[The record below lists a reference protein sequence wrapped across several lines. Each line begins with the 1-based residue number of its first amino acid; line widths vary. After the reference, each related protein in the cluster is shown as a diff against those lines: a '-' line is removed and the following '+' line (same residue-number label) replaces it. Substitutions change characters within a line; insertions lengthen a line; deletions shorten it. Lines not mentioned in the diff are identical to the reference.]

1 MTTLAPTSDIEP
13 WRLVWAKAPNPKPGE
28 QRWWSPLHTHLT
40 DTGAVVR
47 LVWDEWLGR
56 PARSVVAADC
66 GGDHD
71 IAREIAALAG
81 ALHDIGKATRAFA
94 GQVPEMKSEMMHRGG
109 FAWSSEAREGVDSRK
124 LLARPCRP
132 GDRGKAPRR
141 PGRPDAERACVRR
154 HRRRSPRR
162 PADRRRTLNEA
173 GTATRY
179 LGDGEWDDARSALVD
194 HVITRLGLK
203 DAIESLRTA
212 RLSDASQMLLSAV
225 IVMAD
230 WIASNAEY
238 FPLVPAWH
246 DSDDAPDARARRGW
260 DALALPRPWQATAES
275 LTADPSDLLRARF
288 GVDFEANE
296 VQRLAVE
303 SARAMPEPGLLLIE
317 AVMGVGKTEASLLAA
332 EVLAARFGFS
342 GVFYG
347 LPTRATADAM
357 FLRVLRWWENL
368 PGDDEGDRGVA
379 LRHGTA
385 SLNEAYRGLP
395 RRRAVT
401 TTRSAEN
408 IDDDAPLASDGYV
421 DIGRD
426 VDAPAWAGRRGA
438 AGGVVAHHWTSGRKQ
453 ASFADSVIA
462 TIDHELLAALASRHV
477 VLRHLGLARQVV
489 VLDEIH
495 AADTWMFVYL
505 ARALEWLARYGVPVI
520 AMSATL
526 APDQRRQLVEAYEKG
541 RRARVSVRADTTSVL
556 RDGAGLLQPRVPKV
570 KPSMPEV
577 PESDDYPRLT
587 TLAGGVVTTRSAARG
602 AAREVDIEWL
612 SNAPDALARAVE
624 PVVAAGGCVLVVR
637 NTVRR
642 AIETYRELRDVW
654 GESVSLTHSRFVAF
668 DRLRN
673 DDWLRET
680 FGPGEVGDRRGRIV
694 VATQVAEQSLD
705 VDFDLLVTD
714 LAPIDLVLQRIGRLQ
729 RHASRSRP
737 APASRP
743 RCLIA
748 GLDRPPSVE
757 VVPAPERGSITVYGE
772 HHLLRTASLLAEY
785 DGRPLT
791 LPADVPVLVRRCYG
805 AEPLGPESWQSAMA
819 EAEIAFRKTQ
829 SDAEHNATVYRL
841 RAPGEATSLLGLL
854 TNESGEAETSAAIA
868 KQVRQAD
875 GGFEVVVLVND
886 EDGLRLLPQF
896 KDDRP
901 VHRDVPPDRDTE
913 RLLARS
919 MVRVPGWVVGNE
931 SWTDQV
937 LDDLSQNYFREWQR
951 SPVLGGQLVL
961 LLNRELAGR
970 MGPFIVAYDAEV
982 GLGVEK

>member
-1 MTTLAPTSDIEP
+1 M
-13 WRLVWAKAPNPKPGE
+13 WAKAPKPE
-28 QRWWSPLHTHLT
+28 QGGQRCWSPLHTHLT

-47 LVWDEWLGR
+47 LIWDEWLGQ
-56 PARSVVAADC
+56 PAGSVVAADC
-66 GGDHD
+66 GGDQD
-71 IAREIAALAG
+71 VAREVAALAG

-94 GQVPEMKSEMMHRGG
+94 GQVPEMKAEMVHRGG
-109 FAWSSEAREGVDSRK
+109 FTWSLAACDEDSRK
-124 LLARPCRP
+124 LPHALAGQVIVERFLAA
-132 GDRGKAPRR
+132 RGVPA
-141 PGRPDAERACVRR
+141 ANARAFGVIVGG
-154 HRRRSPRR
+154 HHGVPPTGGELHVAS
-162 PADRRRTLNEA
+162 A
-173 GTATRY
+173 ATRY
-179 LGDGEWDDARSALVD
+179 LGHGEWDDARFALVD
-194 HVITRLGLK
+194 HVITRLGLE
-203 DAIESLRTA
+203 DAVESLRTV
-212 RLSDASQMLLSAV
+212 RLSDASQMLLSALV
-225 IVMAD
+225 VMAD

-238 FPLVPAWH
+238 FPLVPAWR
-246 DSDDAPDARARRGW
+246 DSDDDPNVRARRGW
-260 DALALPRPWQATAES
+260 DALALPRPWRATAES
-275 LTADPSDLLRARF
+275 LTADPSDLLRTRF
-288 GVDFEANE
+288 GVDFDAND
-296 VQRLAVE
+296 VQLLAVE

-368 PGDDEGDRGVA
+368 PGEDEGDRGVA

-395 RRRAVT
+395 RRRPT
-401 TTRSAEN
+401 TTARSAEN
-408 IDDDAPLASDGYV
+408 LDDDAPLASDHYV

-426 VDAPAWAGRRGA
+426 VDAPVWAGRHGA
-438 AGGVVAHHWTSGRKQ
+438 PGGVVAHHWTSGRKQ

-462 TIDHELLAALASRHV
+462 TIDHELLAALSSRHV

-541 RRARVSVRADTTSVL
+541 RRARVSALAEESAVP
-556 RDGAGLLQPRVPKV
+556 RDAAGLVQPRFRRAASP
-570 KPSMPEV
+570 MPEI
-577 PESDDYPRLT
+577 PELDDYPRLT
-587 TLAGGVVTTRSAARG
+587 TLAGGVVTTRNAPPGAARG
-602 AAREVDIEWL
+602 VDVEWL
-612 SNAPDALARAVE
+612 SGDHAALVKAVE
-624 PVVAAGGCVLVVR
+624 PVLTAGGCVLVVR

-642 AIETYRELRDVW
+642 AVETYRELRRVW

-680 FGPGEVGDRRGRIV
+680 FGPGDDGDRAGRIV

-729 RHASRSRP
+729 RHAGRSRP
-737 APASRP
+737 AAASRP
-743 RCLIA
+743 RCLVA
-748 GLDRPPSVE
+748 GLEPSPSAD
-757 VVPAPERGSITVYGE
+757 VVPTPERGSTAVYGA
-772 HHLLRTASLLAEY
+772 HHLLRTAALLAEY
-785 DGRPLT
+785 DGRPLD
-791 LPADVPVLVRRCYG
+791 LPTDVPVLVRRCYG
-805 AEPLGPESWQSAMA
+805 AEPLGPATWQNAMT
-819 EAEIAFRKTQ
+819 EAERDFRKAQ

-841 RAPGEATSLLGLL
+841 RAPGEASSLLGLL
-854 TNESGEAETSAAIA
+854 ANETGEAETSTGIA

-875 GGFEVVVLVND
+875 GGFEVVLLVND
-886 EDGLRLLPQF
+886 QDGLRLLPQF
-896 KDDRP
+896 EDDRP
-901 VHRDVPPDRDTE
+901 LHRDVPPNRETE

-937 LDDLSQNYFREWQR
+937 LNDLSENYFREWQK
-951 SPVLGGQLVL
+951 SPVLGGQLIL
-961 LLNRELAGR
+961 LLSPELTGR
-970 MGPFIVAYDAEV
+970 MGPFIVTYDAEV